1 MQTKPENGGA
11 LLHIID
17 ALNYKLRTDLNEE
30 NEKKPDSIF
39 IEIIQKNI
47 KKFYNWLHLQV
58 SMYASERIQWSF
70 FKISNRKNY

>member
-1 MQTKPENGGA
+1 MRTKTENGGA

-47 KKFYNWLHLQV
+47 KEIYN
-58 SMYASERIQWSF
+58 
-70 FKISNRKNY
+70 